1 MTIHNTESGRLWP
14 DPACIRQAS
23 LSRDKSAHLLT
34 LPHSFLI
41 QLLSR
46 SIEAE
51 MNCWTISTLTSEAVQ
66 SRRASHPAHAIMY
79 CQSLRRATRG
89 WERTQSWGS
98 TPGGR
103 PKPLFKQRTFESQQG
118 TWMSERYVPLYDN
131 SRTNRL
137 PFTDNR
143 SVARG
148 KEMTNV
154 WLDTPTQL
162 TQPNFSPSVSGEVCR
177 SACDLR
183 HRASEATTRSHPND
197 TVKALGKR
205 HQAIV
210 QLQRPV
216 LVEQENAQSPS
227 SRRRKHGDVLP
238 VRRVSSHAVFCSG

>member
-1 MTIHNTESGRLWP
+1 
-14 DPACIRQAS
+14 
-23 LSRDKSAHLLT
+23 
-34 LPHSFLI
+34 
-41 QLLSR
+41 
-46 SIEAE
+46 
-51 MNCWTISTLTSEAVQ
+51 MNCWTFSTLTSEAVQ
-66 SRRASHPAHAIMY
+66 SRIASHPAHAIMY
-79 CQSLRRATRG
+79 CRSLRRATRG

-118 TWMSERYVPLYDN
+118 TRTSERYVPLCDN

-137 PFTDNR
+137 PSTDNR

-177 SACDLR
+177 KPQPD
-183 HRASEATTRSHPND
+183 HIQM
-197 TVKALGKR
+197 TVKALRKR

-216 LVEQENAQSPS
+216 PMEQENAQSPS
-227 SRRRKHGDVLP
+227 SRRRRHGDVLP
-238 VRRVSSHAVFCSG
+238 VRKVSSHAVFCSG